1 MLGKILRTAWRS
13 GIDSVCIVAV
23 DYGNYW
29 QAYIGA
35 SRVRHYE
42 SISILINEPEPHE
55 VTEQRTAE
63 HGCKLSWQEA
73 QAFFPDLDIE
83 KYKTYN
89 GCKENYL
96 EHSESMLFKV
106 VLLEEYPDGPVES
119 TIVVEANSIAEATAI
134 VFQDWSGILSIS
146 SIEEICSY
154 EQFWE
159 SKYHKLKG
167 NL

>member
-73 QAFFPDLDIE
+73 QAFFPDLIIQN
-83 KYKTYN
+83 YKTHPECQAYRAVPEIVRALKT
-89 GCKENYL
+89 GENL
-96 EHSESMLFKV
+96 
-106 VLLEEYPDGPVES
+106 
-119 TIVVEANSIAEATAI
+119 TTA
-134 VFQDWSGILSIS
+134 QS
-146 SIEEICSY
+146 
-154 EQFWE
+154 
-159 SKYHKLKG
+159 
-167 NL
+167 